1 MRVLFQDIGYALRS
15 LRRTQAFA
23 CIVIVTLAFG
33 IAANTVVF
41 TLINA
46 AVLRPLPYP
55 NPGQLTVL
63 SWYGSKGLLSNDISA
78 SAFLKLREQ
87 ARSLQG
93 VAAVHNVDMGVNVVA
108 AGKSQYA
115 NALHVSDDFFRTL
128 GVLPSLGRTFA
139 PEEEQPGGPHSAI
152 LSYALWA
159 RDFDKSLS
167 TIGRDVRIN
176 GEQYTVVGIMPAEF
190 RSFPDADLWLPLQLD
205 VTAAAPGN
213 DYRVIAR
220 LRDTVTLQDAQHELS
235 SSNQYKET
243 YPLLAHVGEAR
254 LVISGLQPFIASGI
268 QRSLTLLFG
277 AVVFVLLITCTSLAV
292 LLTVRASARNQ
303 EVGIRLALGS
313 SRGRLIRIFLLE
325 SLIIAGLGGIFGLI
339 LAKEA
344 IPLVL
349 WLAPINFPSVTNIQ
363 IDLRV
368 LLFTLIVSVFTA
380 FLFGLIPALNMS
392 RGNLTE
398 LLGQSSK
405 TATSNARQTR
415 MARVLVLTQSAL
427 TFILLAGAGLLLRSF
442 LNLQTVPLGFNFDN
456 LWVAQVSLAAHRYD
470 TTAASSRLLQRL
482 GTQIQNFSGVDS
494 TASTSGLPLEK
505 GMNLVIFPS
514 EKPENNIYTE
524 YRIVSSDYFR
534 VMRIAVIAGRS
545 FSTLDHAQA
554 NPSAIINESLAK
566 RLWPEQSALGRYIA
580 IGSTLGGVFSDS
592 PRQIIGVVADT
603 RDAGLSQ
610 APSPTLFVP
619 LDQASDRITEFA
631 NHTLL
636 TSIII
641 RTSNRANLST
651 QLRNTMELADSDLS
665 LASLRPFDQVIST
678 SLAEPRFYTV
688 LISAFGLFTVLLT
701 GIALYGLLSYRLVL
715 RTREIGIRIA
725 LGARRP
731 GVVGLILKEG
741 FVLVAIGV
749 ILGLVAAAF
758 ETKVFGT
765 MLYNVGDSAFGV
777 LVIAAAVL
785 GAVAILASLL
795 TATRVLS
802 IEPIVALRTE

>member
-1 MRVLFQDIGYALRS
+1 M
-15 LRRTQAFA
+15 
-23 CIVIVTLAFG
+23 
-33 IAANTVVF
+33 
-41 TLINA
+41 
-46 AVLRPLPYP
+46 
-55 NPGQLTVL
+55 
-63 SWYGSKGLLSNDISA
+63 
-78 SAFLKLREQ
+78 
-87 ARSLQG
+87 
-93 VAAVHNVDMGVNVVA
+93 
-108 AGKSQYA
+108 
-115 NALHVSDDFFRTL
+115 
-128 GVLPSLGRTFA
+128 
-139 PEEEQPGGPHSAI
+139 
-152 LSYALWA
+152 
-159 RDFDKSLS
+159 
-167 TIGRDVRIN
+167 
-176 GEQYTVVGIMPAEF
+176 
-190 RSFPDADLWLPLQLD
+190 
-205 VTAAAPGN
+205 
-213 DYRVIAR
+213 
-220 LRDTVTLQDAQHELS
+220 
-235 SSNQYKET
+235 
-243 YPLLAHVGEAR
+243 
-254 LVISGLQPFIASGI
+254 
-268 QRSLTLLFG
+268 FG
-277 AVVFVLLITCTSLAV
+277 AVVFVLLITCTSLGV

-325 SLIIAGLGGIFGLI
+325 SLIIAGLGGILGLI
-339 LAKEA
+339 LAKES

-349 WLAPINFPSVTNIQ
+349 WLAPITFPCVTYIQ
-363 IDLRV
+363 IDFRV

-442 LNLQTVPLGFNFDN
+442 LSLHTVPLGFNSDD
-456 LWVAQVSLAAHRYD
+456 LWVAQFSLASHRYD
-470 TTAASSRLLQRL
+470 TTAASSRLLQGL
-482 GTQIQNFSGVDS
+482 GAQIQNFAGVDS
-494 TASTSGLPLEK
+494 TASTTGLPLEK
-505 GMNLVIFPS
+505 GMNLVIFPT
-514 EKPENNIYTE
+514 EKPQNNIYTE

-534 VMRIAVIAGRS
+534 VMRIPVIAGRS
-545 FSTLDHAQA
+545 FSNLDQAQA
-554 NPSAIINESLAK
+554 TPNAIINESLAK
-566 RLWPEQSALGRYIA
+566 RLWPKQYALGRFIA

-592 PRQIIGVVADT
+592 PRQIVGVVADT

-641 RTSNRANLST
+641 RASNPAALSN
-651 QLRNTMELADSDLS
+651 QLRNTMELADPDLS
-665 LASLRPFDQVIST
+665 LATLRPFEQVIST

-688 LISAFGLFTVLLT
+688 LIGAFGLFTVLLT

-731 GVVGLILKEG
+731 EVVGLVLKEG
-741 FVLVAIGV
+741 FVLVAVGV
-749 ILGLVAAAF
+749 IFGLAAAAF

-765 MLYNVGDSAFGV
+765 MLYNVGGYALGV

-802 IEPIVALRTE
+802 IEPIVALKTE

>member
-1 MRVLFQDIGYALRS
+1 
-15 LRRTQAFA
+15 
-23 CIVIVTLAFG
+23 
-33 IAANTVVF
+33 
-41 TLINA
+41 
-46 AVLRPLPYP
+46 
-55 NPGQLTVL
+55 
-63 SWYGSKGLLSNDISA
+63 
-78 SAFLKLREQ
+78 
-87 ARSLQG
+87 
-93 VAAVHNVDMGVNVVA
+93 
-108 AGKSQYA
+108 
-115 NALHVSDDFFRTL
+115 
-128 GVLPSLGRTFA
+128 
-139 PEEEQPGGPHSAI
+139 
-152 LSYALWA
+152 
-159 RDFDKSLS
+159 
-167 TIGRDVRIN
+167 
-176 GEQYTVVGIMPAEF
+176 
-190 RSFPDADLWLPLQLD
+190 
-205 VTAAAPGN
+205 
-213 DYRVIAR
+213 
-220 LRDTVTLQDAQHELS
+220 
-235 SSNQYKET
+235 
-243 YPLLAHVGEAR
+243 
-254 LVISGLQPFIASGI
+254 
-268 QRSLTLLFG
+268 
-277 AVVFVLLITCTSLAV
+277 
-292 LLTVRASARNQ
+292 
-303 EVGIRLALGS
+303 
-313 SRGRLIRIFLLE
+313 
-325 SLIIAGLGGIFGLI
+325 
-339 LAKEA
+339 
-344 IPLVL
+344 
-349 WLAPINFPSVTNIQ
+349 
-363 IDLRV
+363 
-368 LLFTLIVSVFTA
+368 
-380 FLFGLIPALNMS
+380 
-392 RGNLTE
+392 
-398 LLGQSSK
+398 
-405 TATSNARQTR
+405 
-415 MARVLVLTQSAL
+415 
-427 TFILLAGAGLLLRSF
+427 
-442 LNLQTVPLGFNFDN
+442 
-456 LWVAQVSLAAHRYD
+456 
-470 TTAASSRLLQRL
+470 
-482 GTQIQNFSGVDS
+482 
-494 TASTSGLPLEK
+494 
-505 GMNLVIFPS
+505 MNLVIFPS
-514 EKPENNIYTE
+514 EKPQNNIYTE

-545 FSTLDHAQA
+545 FSSLDHAQA

-566 RLWPEQSALGRYIA
+566 RLWPEQSALGRFIA

-592 PRQIIGVVADT
+592 PRQIVGVVADT

-641 RTSNRANLST
+641 RTSNRANLSK
-651 QLRNTMELADSDLS
+651 QLRNTMDLTDSDLS

>member
-1 MRVLFQDIGYALRS
+1 MRVLLQDISYALRS
-15 LRRTQAFA
+15 LRRTQTFT

-55 NPGQLTVL
+55 HPDQLTIL
-63 SWYGSKGLLSNDISA
+63 SWYGSKGVLSADISA

-87 ARSLQG
+87 ARSLQS
-93 VAAVHNVDMGVNVVA
+93 VAAVHNVDMGVNLVA
-108 AGKSQYA
+108 PGKSQYA

-128 GVLPSLGRTFA
+128 GVLPAFGRTFT
-139 PEEEQPGGPHSAI
+139 PEEEHPGGPHSAI

-159 RDFDKSLS
+159 RDFDEDLS
-167 TIGRDVRIN
+167 AIGRDVRIN
-176 GEQYTVVGIMPAEF
+176 GENYTVVGIMPAEF
-190 RSFPDADLWLPLQLD
+190 RSFPGADLWLPLQLD

-220 LRDTVTLQDAQHELS
+220 LRDGVTLQDAQHELS
-235 SSNQYKET
+235 SSNQYKNT
-243 YPLLAHVGEAR
+243 HPLLTQVGEAR
-254 LVISGLQPFIASGI
+254 LVISGLQPFIAAGI

-277 AVVFVLLITCTSLAV
+277 AVIFVLLITCTSLAV

-325 SLIIAGLGGIFGLI
+325 SLIIAGLGGILGLVM
-339 LAKEA
+339 AKES

-398 LLGQSSK
+398 LLSQSSK
-405 TATSNARQTR
+405 TATTNVRHTR

-442 LNLQTVPLGFNFDN
+442 LNLQTVPLGFNFDQ
-456 LWVAQVSLAAHRYD
+456 LWVAQFSLASHRYD

-482 GTQIQNFSGVDS
+482 GAEIQNFAGVDS
-494 TASTSGLPLEK
+494 TASTTGLPLEK
-505 GMNLVIFPS
+505 GMNLVIFPT
-514 EKPENNIYTE
+514 ENPENNIYTE

-534 VMRIAVIAGRS
+534 VMRIPVMAGRS
-545 FSTLDHAQA
+545 FSALDQAQGHP
-554 NPSAIINESLAK
+554 NAIINESLAK
-566 RLWPEQSALGRYIA
+566 RLWPEQSALGRFIA

-592 PRQIIGVVADT
+592 PRQIVGVVADT

-641 RTSNRANLST
+641 RTSNPAALSK
-651 QLRNTMELADSDLS
+651 QLRSTMDLADSDLS

-731 GVVGLILKEG
+731 AVVGLVLKEG
-741 FVLVAIGV
+741 FVLVAVGV
-749 ILGLVAAAF
+749 IFGLVAAAF

-765 MLYNVGDSAFGV
+765 MLYNVGNSTFGV
-777 LVIAAAVL
+777 LLMAAAVL

-795 TATRVLS
+795 TATRVVS

>member
-1 MRVLFQDIGYALRS
+1 
-15 LRRTQAFA
+15 
-23 CIVIVTLAFG
+23 
-33 IAANTVVF
+33 
-41 TLINA
+41 
-46 AVLRPLPYP
+46 
-55 NPGQLTVL
+55 
-63 SWYGSKGLLSNDISA
+63 
-78 SAFLKLREQ
+78 
-87 ARSLQG
+87 
-93 VAAVHNVDMGVNVVA
+93 
-108 AGKSQYA
+108 
-115 NALHVSDDFFRTL
+115 
-128 GVLPSLGRTFA
+128 
-139 PEEEQPGGPHSAI
+139 
-152 LSYALWA
+152 
-159 RDFDKSLS
+159 
-167 TIGRDVRIN
+167 
-176 GEQYTVVGIMPAEF
+176 
-190 RSFPDADLWLPLQLD
+190 
-205 VTAAAPGN
+205 
-213 DYRVIAR
+213 
-220 LRDTVTLQDAQHELS
+220 
-235 SSNQYKET
+235 
-243 YPLLAHVGEAR
+243 
-254 LVISGLQPFIASGI
+254 
-268 QRSLTLLFG
+268 
-277 AVVFVLLITCTSLAV
+277 
-292 LLTVRASARNQ
+292 
-303 EVGIRLALGS
+303 
-313 SRGRLIRIFLLE
+313 
-325 SLIIAGLGGIFGLI
+325 
-339 LAKEA
+339 
-344 IPLVL
+344 
-349 WLAPINFPSVTNIQ
+349 
-363 IDLRV
+363 

>member
-15 LRRTQAFA
+15 LRRTQTFT

-55 NPGQLTVL
+55 KPSQLTVL
-63 SWYGSKGLLSNDISA
+63 SWYGSKGVLSADISA

-87 ARSLQG
+87 ARSLQS
-93 VAAVHNVDMGVNVVA
+93 VAAIHNVDMGVNLVA

-128 GVLPSLGRTFA
+128 GVLPLLGRTFA

-159 RDFDKSLS
+159 RDFDKDLL
-167 TIGRDVRIN
+167 TVGRDVRIN
-176 GEQYTVVGIMPAEF
+176 GEKYTVVGIMPAEF
-190 RSFPDADLWLPLQLD
+190 RSFPAADLWLPLQLD
-205 VTAAAPGN
+205 LTAAAPGN

-220 LRDTVTLQDAQHELS
+220 LRDAVTLQDAQHELS
-235 SSNQYKET
+235 SSDQYKTT
-243 YPLLAHVGEAR
+243 YPLLTHVGEAR

-268 QRSLTLLFG
+268 QKSLTLLFG
-277 AVVFVLLITCTSLAV
+277 AVVFVLLITCTSLGV

-325 SLIIAGLGGIFGLI
+325 SLIIAGLGGILGLI
-339 LAKEA
+339 LAKES

-349 WLAPINFPSVTNIQ
+349 WLAPITFPCVTYIQ
-363 IDLRV
+363 IDFRV

-442 LNLQTVPLGFNFDN
+442 LSLHTVPLGFNSDD
-456 LWVAQVSLAAHRYD
+456 LWVAQFSLASHRYD
-470 TTAASSRLLQRL
+470 TTAASSRLLQGL
-482 GTQIQNFSGVDS
+482 GAQIQNFAGVDS
-494 TASTSGLPLEK
+494 TASTTGLPLEK
-505 GMNLVIFPS
+505 GMNLVIFPT
-514 EKPENNIYTE
+514 EKPQNNIYTE

-534 VMRIAVIAGRS
+534 VMRIPVIAGRS
-545 FSTLDHAQA
+545 FSNLDQAQA
-554 NPSAIINESLAK
+554 TPNAIINESLAK
-566 RLWPEQSALGRYIA
+566 RLWPKQYALGRFIA

-592 PRQIIGVVADT
+592 PRQIVGVVADT

-641 RTSNRANLST
+641 RASNPAALSN
-651 QLRNTMELADSDLS
+651 QLRNTMELADPDLS
-665 LASLRPFDQVIST
+665 LATLRPFEQVIST

-688 LISAFGLFTVLLT
+688 LIGAFGLFTVLLT

-731 GVVGLILKEG
+731 EVVGLVLKEG
-741 FVLVAIGV
+741 FVLVAVGV
-749 ILGLVAAAF
+749 IFGLAAAAF

-765 MLYNVGDSAFGV
+765 MLYNVGGSTFGV